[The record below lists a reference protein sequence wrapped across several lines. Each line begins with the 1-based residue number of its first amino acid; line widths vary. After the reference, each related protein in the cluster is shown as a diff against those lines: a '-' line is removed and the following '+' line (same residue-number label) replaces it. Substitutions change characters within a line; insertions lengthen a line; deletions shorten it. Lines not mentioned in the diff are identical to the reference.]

1 MSKYLRYIF
10 YTDTYIIFQAVYP
23 KLITVMDLAVE
34 NYESIYLIW
43 FISDRSEQG
52 SSKSKKH
59 LEDPI
64 K

>member
-1 MSKYLRYIF
+1 
-10 YTDTYIIFQAVYP
+10 
-23 KLITVMDLAVE
+23 MDLAVE
-34 NYESIYLIW
+34 NYENIYLIW